1 MIQSRWM
8 SLAESLTNIVLG
20 YGVAVGVQLAIFP
33 LFSIDVS
40 LLDNM
45 ALGAAFTAVSVARSF
60 TVRRAFEALRR

>member
-1 MIQSRWM
+1 M
-8 SLAESLTNIVLG
+8 SLAESLANVVLG
-20 YGVAVGVQLAIFP
+20 YAVAVGVQLAIFP

>member
-1 MIQSRWM
+1 M
-8 SLAESLTNIVLG
+8 SLAESLTNVVLG

>member
-1 MIQSRWM
+1 M
-8 SLAESLTNIVLG
+8 SLAESLANVVLG
-20 YGVAVGVQLAIFP
+20 YAVAVGVQLAIFP

-60 TVRRAFEALRR
+60 TVRRAFEAAST